1 MKQQVIISK
10 QFKSDLA
17 KAIAEC
23 EHDRI
28 FILVDET
35 TKRSLLGT
43 NKGLLLP
50 ERSTGDNDWDNRQQQ
65 DTRNTDA
72 CMGIIAARGATRH
85 SLLINLGGRYGDRI
99 LVALQPQPSN
109 VESTLS
115 MFLRLFLLWWMPVSA
130 VKQASTLVD

>member
-35 TKRSLLGT
+35 TKDLCWDLIKDYYCLKGAQVITIGTTDSSKTLETLTHVWESL
-43 NKGLLLP
+43 
-50 ERSTGDNDWDNRQQQ
+50 QQ
-65 DTRNTDA
+65 
-72 CMGIIAARGATRH
+72 GGATRIAF
-85 SLLINLGGRYGDRI
+85 LLTWRWYGDGSWW
-99 LVALQPQPSN
+99 LCSLNLQTWNQLYQCSYD
-109 VESTLS
+109 SS
-115 MFLRLFLLWWMPVSA
+115 C
-130 VKQASTLVD
+130 

>member
-35 TKRSLLGT
+35 T
-43 NKGLLLP
+43 
-50 ERSTGDNDWDNRQQQ
+50 QQ

-72 CMGIIAARGATRH
+72 CMGVIAARGCHT
-85 SLLINLGGRYGDRI
+85 
-99 LVALQPQPSN
+99 
-109 VESTLS
+109 T
-115 MFLRLFLLWWMPVSA
+115 
-130 VKQASTLVD
+130 

>member
-35 TKRSLLGT
+35 TKELC
-43 NKGLLLP
+43 
-50 ERSTGDNDWDNRQQQ
+50 WD
-65 DTRNTDA
+65 
-72 CMGIIAARGATRH
+72 
-85 SLLINLGGRYGDRI
+85 LIKDY
-99 LVALQPQPSN
+99 
-109 VESTLS
+109 
-115 MFLRLFLLWWMPVSA
+115 
-130 VKQASTLVD
+130 

>member
-35 TKRSLLGT
+35 TKELCWDLIKDYYCLKGAQVITIGTTDSSKTLETLTHVWESL
-43 NKGLLLP
+43 
-50 ERSTGDNDWDNRQQQ
+50 QQGVPH
-65 DTRNTDA
+65 D
-72 CMGIIAARGATRH
+72 IA
-85 SLLINLGGRYGDRI
+85 
-99 LVALQPQPSN
+99 
-109 VESTLS
+109 
-115 MFLRLFLLWWMPVSA
+115 FLL
-130 VKQASTLVD
+130 TLEVVW